1 MAFAF
6 SKEDG
11 YIKASESVTL
21 GAVADG
27 GTTVTAGTALAIK
40 GKGMVF
46 AKANEDDGD
55 TVGISAKLQYSM
67 DSSSIS
73 IGGIG
78 ADPSSRALG
87 SQAWIDAKAT
97 EGEASSSGAM
107 GDDLLEAFVIP
118 KKAEY
123 VRILFSQS
131 PTGAAG
137 ATPSQA
143 TEIWC
148 DGSQSGIGFSVS
160 GIGVDPS

>member
-11 YIKASESVTL
+11 YIKASESITL
-21 GAVADG
+21 AAVANG
-27 GTTVTAGTALAIK
+27 ATSVTAGTALAIK

-46 AKANEDDGD
+46 AKADEDDSD

-87 SQAWIDAKAT
+87 SQTWIDAKAT
-97 EGEASSSGAM
+97 DGEASSSGAM
-107 GDDLLEAFVIP
+107 ADNSLEAFMIP

-131 PTGAAG
+131 PVGAAG
-137 ATPSQA
+137 VTPSQA

-160 GIGVDPS
+160 GIGLDPS